1 MSADD
6 LTTVPAPVPAAASRA
21 AMSPVAK
28 VALALAGV
36 AVLVIGAWAY
46 GRASATPDRVVADAT
61 RLRMMLLDARA
72 QVLDAQLSLYAAN
85 FGNAAQHL
93 EYAKPPLAEASN
105 AMRDGDLDELATK
118 VDAALQQVMAG
129 RDLAAKLSLDAN
141 SKAGEASKLLGE
153 VLSDL
158 PR

>member
-1 MSADD
+1 MSIDD
-6 LTTVPAPVPAAASRA
+6 PTVLPATVPVPPART
-21 AMSPVAK
+21 SPFAK
-28 VALALAGV
+28 LA
-36 AVLVIGAWAY
+36 IGAAVVIALVLGAWLF
-46 GRASATPDRVVADAT
+46 GRTSTAPDRVAADAT

-105 AMRDGDLDELATK
+105 AMREGDLDELATK
-118 VDAALQQVMAG
+118 VDAALQQVMTG

-153 VLSDL
+153 VLSAL
-158 PR
+158 PH

>member
-6 LTTVPAPVPAAASRA
+6 LTTMPAPVPAASRA
-21 AMSPVAK
+21 AMSPLAK
-28 VALALAGV
+28 MALALAAV
-36 AVLVIGAWAY
+36 AVLVVGAWAY
-46 GRASATPDRVVADAT
+46 GRSSAAPDRVIADAT

-105 AMRDGDLDELATK
+105 AMREGDLDDLATK
-118 VDAALQQVMAG
+118 VDAALQQVMTG

-153 VLSDL
+153 VLSAL